1 MESCGGPTLAPPRT
15 TLIKYIKLITKRTE
29 TLFLKIDGLYYRD
42 WTEDFCTSGKTVSD
56 WFLLPGQ
63 SFSLTA
69 AKFPDISLHISSPCL
84 SLFSHLFLIS
94 YLTDLDRI
102 AQPSYL
108 PDLQDILRVR
118 VPTTGI
124 IEYPFDMENV
134 IFR

>member
-1 MESCGGPTLAPPRT
+1 MGRRWNTGVLRPEEGVPAVRLHQIVSGR
-15 TLIKYIKLITKRTE
+15 
-29 TLFLKIDGLYYRD
+29 LYQDAYD
-42 WTEDFCTSGKTVSD
+42 DKQAQTISP
-56 WFLLPGQ
+56 LPV
-63 SFSLTA
+63 LVP
-69 AKFPDISLHISSPCL
+69 FP
-84 SLFSHLFLIS
+84 S

-102 AQPSYL
+102 SQPNYL

>member
-1 MESCGGPTLAPPRT
+1 MP
-15 TLIKYIKLITKRTE
+15 
-29 TLFLKIDGLYYRD
+29 
-42 WTEDFCTSGKTVSD
+42 
-56 WFLLPGQ
+56 LLPV
-63 SFSLTA
+63 LIVT
-69 AKFPDISLHISSPCL
+69 KSPSCQVL
-84 SLFSHLFLIS
+84 SIFHPLLDLILFSFFS

-102 AQPSYL
+102 SQASYL